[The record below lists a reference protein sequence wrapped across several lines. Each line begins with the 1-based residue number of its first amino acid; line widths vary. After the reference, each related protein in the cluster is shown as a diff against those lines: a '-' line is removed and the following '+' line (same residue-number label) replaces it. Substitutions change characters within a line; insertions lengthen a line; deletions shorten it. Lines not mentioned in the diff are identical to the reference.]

1 MKAVALKHQENEIVP
16 CRSYDQVTL
25 QTLLD
30 VCKTVV
36 LSIEWSVES
45 TDPLQTEILAAKL
58 FVIAKQRI
66 GLYGNY
72 DVALITRAVR
82 YLSHVHA
89 VPPMDEDMQ
98 WLENMLDAVL
108 EIARPVTDING
119 EARYFLQDM
128 AQGINQSLSG

>member
-1 MKAVALKHQENEIVP
+1 MKAVALKRQESEIVP
-16 CRSYDQVTL
+16 SRSYHQATL

-36 LSIEWSVES
+36 SSIEWSTGS
-45 TDPLQTEILAAKL
+45 TDPLQIEILAAKL
-58 FVIAKQRI
+58 FVIAKRRI

-89 VPPMDEDMQ
+89 IPPMD
-98 WLENMLDAVL
+98 ENMLDAVL
-108 EIARPVTDING
+108 EIARPVTDINNG
-119 EARYFLQDM
+119 EARFFLQDM
-128 AQGINQSLSG
+128 AQGINHSLSG